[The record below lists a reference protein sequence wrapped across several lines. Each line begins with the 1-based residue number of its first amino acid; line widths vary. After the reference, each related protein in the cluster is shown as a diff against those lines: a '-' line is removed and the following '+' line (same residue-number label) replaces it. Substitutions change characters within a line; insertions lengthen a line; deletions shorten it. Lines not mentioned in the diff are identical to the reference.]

1 MALLWK
7 EIKEK
12 MDVNDLMEELEM
24 SSMLKA
30 RLFKFEDFWILVFHA
45 KMHYFYTWDTAMYAF
60 SKKKPEEYCLC
71 HKLKGME
78 SKIKDEIYA

>member
-1 MALLWK
+1 MNKL
-7 EIKEK
+7 
-12 MDVNDLMEELEM
+12 EENKIM

-45 KMHYFYTWDTAMYAF
+45 KLHYFYTWDTAIYAF
-60 SKKKPEEYCLC
+60 DRRKPEEYCLC

-78 SKIKDEIYA
+78 NKIEVYESV